1 MPASPQS
8 TEYLHLIIY
17 PDITGVY
24 QRDIRLA
31 LISGADNNMIKID
44 AGIKAVAQAL
54 IALSGSLAAVA
65 TSGSYTDLS
74 DKPDIPSA
82 IPIATTQ
89 VAGKVKPD
97 GTTILIDANGTIR
110 AAVEVA
116 IATTQTA
123 GIVKPDGT
131 TILVD
136 ENGVISSA
144 VTVAIATL
152 QTAGIVKPDG
162 TTITIENDGTIHA
175 RDAYTKTE
183 VDSLLQQLSDIFI
196 TDTDKSSLYTL
207 TNSLLGTSISFT
219 GLGADILT
227 INTLAQTLIS

>member
-54 IALSGSLAAVA
+54 VALSGSLAAVA

-97 GTTILIDANGTIR
+97 GTTIL
-110 AAVEVA
+110 
-116 IATTQTA
+116 
-123 GIVKPDGT
+123 
-131 TILVD
+131 VD

-152 QTAGIVKPDG
+152 QAAGIVKPDG

-196 TDTDKSSLYTL
+196 TDTDKSSLYSL

>member
-31 LISGADNNMIKID
+31 LISAVDNNMVKID
-44 AGIKAVAQAL
+44 AGVKAVAQAL
-54 IALSGSLAAVA
+54 SALGSSLAAVA

-74 DKPDIPSA
+74 NKPDIAASVPL
-82 IPIATTQ
+82 ATTQ

-97 GTTILIDANGTIR
+97 GTTILIDSNGTIR

-116 IATTQTA
+116 IATTQNA

-152 QTAGIVKPDG
+152 QAAGIVKPDG
-162 TTITIENDGTIHA
+162 TTITIDADGSIHGI
-175 RDAYTKTE
+175 DAYTKAE
-183 VDSLLQQLSDIFI
+183 VDEMLEDMSDIFI
-196 TDTDKSSLYTL
+196 TDADKAALYAKVNTL
-207 TNSLLGTSISFT
+207 MGTNIAFT
-219 GLGADILT
+219 GLGASILE
-227 INTLAQTLIS
+227 IYNQAETLIS